1 MLLCPDFLILPE
13 SILMIP
19 RDLVPKESTYQAM
32 IMKSH
37 FVSKAIPK
45 YIVVVLASII
55 HKKEICFSRRCRLD
69 QAQVNFARDSVFFLW
84 QLSFLKMSNVARNS
98 ACTNCIQGQ
107 GAGDRG
113 SKPPASCN
121 LHSFLSPLF
130 SSFLVF
136 SFSTFS
142 MTQGFKSIVK

>member
-69 QAQVNFARDSVFFLW
+69 QAQVNFARDSVFFFMAT
-84 QLSFLKMSNVARNS
+84 FLPQNVECRKKFS
-98 ACTNCIQGQ
+98 LYELHTGTGGRGQ
-107 GAGDRG
+107 GVQ
-113 SKPPASCN
+113 ASC
-121 LHSFLSPLF
+121 FL
-130 SSFLVF
+130 
-136 SFSTFS
+136 
-142 MTQGFKSIVK
+142 

>member
-32 IMKSH
+32 KSH
-37 FVSKAIPK
+37 FISKAIPK
-45 YIVVVLASII
+45 YIVVLLASII

-121 LHSFLSPLF
+121 LHSLLSPLF
-130 SSFLVF
+130 SSFLIF

-142 MTQGFKSIVK
+142 MTKGFKSIVK

>member
-32 IMKSH
+32 KSH
-37 FVSKAIPK
+37 FISKAIPK
-45 YIVVVLASII
+45 YIVVLLASII
-55 HKKEICFSRRCRLD
+55 HKKEICFSRRCWLD
-69 QAQVNFARDSVFFLW
+69 QAQINFARDRVFFLW

-98 ACTNCIQGQ
+98 ACTNCIQGK
-107 GAGDRG
+107 GARDRG

-121 LHSFLSPLF
+121 LHSSLSPLF

-142 MTQGFKSIVK
+142 ITKGFKSFVE